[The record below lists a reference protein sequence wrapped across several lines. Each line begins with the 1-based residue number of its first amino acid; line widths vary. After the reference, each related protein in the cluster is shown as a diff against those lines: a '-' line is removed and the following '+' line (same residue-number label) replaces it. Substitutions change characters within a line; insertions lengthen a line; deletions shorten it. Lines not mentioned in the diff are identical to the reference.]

1 MLSVRKKVT
10 RVLKLISLAM
20 LLTIFYSH
28 YSGTRISGKKKKE
41 RNYRKRN
48 DIDYITICT
57 IFESV
62 CNSQSSKAFELATT
76 KQLSILCTHLQQN
89 KPQLEGRIAMVILGF
104 ERFKQGTAFSFRGC
118 DFALAL
124 RRRQMRLVWH
134 PSKDFSTL
142 PPYCSLPGWRWK

>member
-1 MLSVRKKVT
+1 MINLQLLPTFLKCYQSGKKVT
-10 RVLKLISLAM
+10 RVLKLISSAM
-20 LLTIFYSH
+20 LPTIFYSH
-28 YSGTRISGKKKKE
+28 YSGTRISKKKKE

-89 KPQLEGRIAMVILGF
+89 VLQLDGRIAMVILGV

-124 RRRQMRLVWH
+124 RGR
-134 PSKDFSTL
+134 
-142 PPYCSLPGWRWK
+142 

>member
-1 MLSVRKKVT
+1 MLSVRKKGNESSKTYQFSNVT
-10 RVLKLISLAM
+10 NNLLIH
-20 LLTIFYSH
+20 TIQVQ
-28 YSGTRISGKKKKE
+28 GLVKKKKE

-48 DIDYITICT
+48 DIDYIAICT

-89 KPQLEGRIAMVILGF
+89 VPQLDGRIAMVILGV

-124 RRRQMRLVWH
+124 RRR
-134 PSKDFSTL
+134 
-142 PPYCSLPGWRWK
+142 

>member
-1 MLSVRKKVT
+1 MVSVRKKVT

-28 YSGTRISGKKKKE
+28 YSGTRISGKKKKKKE
-41 RNYRKRN
+41 TTENEM
-48 DIDYITICT
+48 TICT

-104 ERFKQGTAFSFRGC
+104 ERFKQGTAFSFTGC

-124 RRRQMRLVWH
+124 RRR
-134 PSKDFSTL
+134 
-142 PPYCSLPGWRWK
+142 

>member
-1 MLSVRKKVT
+1 MVSVRKKVT

-20 LLTIFYSH
+20 LQSFIHTIQVQ
-28 YSGTRISGKKKKE
+28 GLVEKKKE

-89 KPQLEGRIAMVILGF
+89 VLQLDGRIAMVILGF

-124 RRRQMRLVWH
+124 RRR
-134 PSKDFSTL
+134 
-142 PPYCSLPGWRWK
+142 